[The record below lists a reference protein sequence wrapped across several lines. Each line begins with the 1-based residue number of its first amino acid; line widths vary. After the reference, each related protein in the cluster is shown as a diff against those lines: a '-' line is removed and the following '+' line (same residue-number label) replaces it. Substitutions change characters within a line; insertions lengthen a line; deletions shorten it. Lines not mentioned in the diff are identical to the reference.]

1 MEAIW
6 RGSTWPSILST
17 LSMFTSPPSLPP
29 SSSLETVERAIQ
41 RTIVNPHGRSP
52 GRSKIHL
59 KTLDIARLLRATPES
74 PPSPPS
80 SSPSSSLKIPRNL
93 DYFVDRTFSSYITH
107 IESYIYILFHA
118 CIFIFKSKG
127 RRRLPWMLINFV
139 ISRVWIKHDILRF
152 LTSPAIFTVFVKPRV
167 FRRRW
172 REGEGGEGEGRARW
186 WSLKINYQSR
196 LWVKPRRFVFVQRNI
211 MEVTVSCTEI
221 ASEYSLS

>member
-1 MEAIW
+1 
-6 RGSTWPSILST
+6 
-17 LSMFTSPPSLPP
+17 MFTSPPSLPP

-107 IESYIYILFHA
+107 IESYIYPFLN
-118 CIFIFKSKG
+118 
-127 RRRLPWMLINFV
+127 RRV
-139 ISRVWIKHDILRF
+139 
-152 LTSPAIFTVFVKPRV
+152 
-167 FRRRW
+167 
-172 REGEGGEGEGRARW
+172 EGGCRG
-186 WSLKINYQSR
+186 
-196 LWVKPRRFVFVQRNI
+196 
-211 MEVTVSCTEI
+211 C
-221 ASEYSLS
+221 